1 MLRLALIGAPNSGKS
16 SLFNALTGGRS
27 KVGNYPG
34 VTVEERRAPL
44 RLSDDSDPIELIDLP
59 GIYGMSGRSLDE
71 RVALDAVSGKIEGTA
86 APDALLVVL
95 DAASLRTHL
104 QTVLEARRFGLPMIV
119 ALNMM
124 DLAERDGVELDV
136 DALAAAIGAPV
147 VPTVAVRRAGRDA
160 LLKRLA
166 EPMPPKPPEERRS
179 LEELQREARQIADRV
194 FIKENALNSFTQR
207 LDAVALHPVG
217 GLALLAGILFLMFQ
231 AVYAWANAPMDL
243 IDAGFGA
250 LTEWVGAALPEGW
263 LSSLLVDGVIAG
275 VGSVVIFLPQILI
288 LFLFI
293 LALESSGYMARAAF
307 LMDALMARV
316 GLNGRA
322 LIPLLSS
329 FACAIPGIMAARS
342 IESERDRLTTILV
355 APLMT
360 CSARLPVY
368 TVIIGAFIPNQTV
381 GGFLNAQGLALFGLY
396 VFGALGAIAVAFI
409 LRQTV
414 TKGAAQ
420 PLILEI
426 PSYKAPNLL
435 DLTSGLWT
443 RAWIFLKRAG
453 TIILASVIVLW
464 ALASFPAT
472 DEGVRGS
479 LAGTIGSVFH
489 FFLAPI
495 GFNLEIA
502 IALVP
507 GMAAREVAVGALGSI
522 YALSGSEDE
531 VAQGLEAVLQ

>member
-420 PLILEI
+420 
-426 PSYKAPNLL
+426 
-435 DLTSGLWT
+435 
-443 RAWIFLKRAG
+443 
-453 TIILASVIVLW
+453 
-464 ALASFPAT
+464 
-472 DEGVRGS
+472 
-479 LAGTIGSVFH
+479 
-489 FFLAPI
+489 
-495 GFNLEIA
+495 
-502 IALVP
+502 
-507 GMAAREVAVGALGSI
+507 
-522 YALSGSEDE
+522 
-531 VAQGLEAVLQ
+531 